1 MDPMDQR
8 HVALWT
14 PYIYPGCMKY
24 TIHISKTHCG
34 KSRVTIEMVYLEWD
48 GWLWVR
54 LGEAVGKDWH
64 VIARLSLVD
73 I

>member
-1 MDPMDQR
+1 
-8 HVALWT
+8 
-14 PYIYPGCMKY
+14 MKY

-34 KSRVTIEMVYLEWD
+34 KSRVTREMVYLEWD

-64 VIARLSLVD
+64 VVARLSLVD